1 LKAAYINYEDLTDE
15 AVAELARN
23 YDGDALEFLLN
34 KYKNFVRAKARSYFL
49 IGADRE
55 DIVQEG
61 MIGLYKA
68 IRDFRP
74 SKMTSF
80 RAFAE
85 LCITRQI
92 ITAIKTATRQKHR
105 PLNSYVSL
113 NKPAYDEESDRMLID
128 VLSSVKVSNPED
140 IIIGQEDYS
149 TIESKM
155 GKMLSPL
162 EMQVLRK
169 YIEGKS
175 YFEVA
180 EELGRSVKSVD
191 NALQRVKNKLEK
203 LISSNNE

>member
-1 LKAAYINYEDLTDE
+1 
-15 AVAELARN
+15 
-23 YDGDALEFLLN
+23 
-34 KYKNFVRAKARSYFL
+34 
-49 IGADRE
+49 
-55 DIVQEG
+55 

-155 GKMLSPL
+155 GKLLSPL

-180 EELGRSVKSVD
+180 DELGRSVKSVD

-203 LISSNNE
+203 LISSNKE